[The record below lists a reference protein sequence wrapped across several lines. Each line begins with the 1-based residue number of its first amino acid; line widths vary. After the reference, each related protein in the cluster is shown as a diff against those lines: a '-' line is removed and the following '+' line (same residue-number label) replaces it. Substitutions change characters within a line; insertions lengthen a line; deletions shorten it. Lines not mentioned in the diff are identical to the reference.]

1 MELAIPKLR
10 KGSYFPSI
18 LERRNMMEEALLTVV
33 QEAFVQ
39 GVSTRKMQRLFK
51 AFGLPGIDTPALV
64 GRRQGKQG
72 LPALQ
77 GTERD
82 GATVSRPDITRLLPL
97 HLAGCDRIEG

>member
-33 QEAFVQ
+33 QEAYVQ
-39 GVSTRKMQRLFK
+39 GISTRKMQKLFK
-51 AFGLPGIDTPALV
+51 SFGLPGIDTPALV

-77 GTERD
+77 RTERD
-82 GATVSRPDITRLLPL
+82 GATVSRPDTTKLLPL